1 MARPKLERSGDGEG
15 QEMSGDEVLQ
25 KAVDS
30 GLIKVGTTFDAPKE
44 ELTPSSPAPATE
56 SPTKWV
62 VFRSKDRELELFQK
76 AGYTDKSHGIS
87 TYTPST
93 GVQFVDFYL
102 RVQDIPKHANTI
114 KWLREHPSNGIS
126 FKEVPDLSNVVELPT
141 IAQLKQMTVGE
152 LKELC
157 AKNAVKVEDG
167 AGRDTIIL
175 ALVENVK

>member
-15 QEMSGDEVLQ
+15 QETIQEPGVQQEVLQ
-25 KAVDS
+25 EPE
-30 GLIKVGTTFDAPKE
+30 APV
-44 ELTPSSPAPATE
+44 SPVPTTE

-62 VFRSKDRELELFQK
+62 VFRSKDKELELFQK

-114 KWLREHPSNGIS
+114 KWLREHPSNGVS

-141 IAQLKQMTVGE
+141 IAQLKQLTVGE

-157 AKNAVKVEDG
+157 AKNSVKVEDG
-167 AGRDTIIL
+167 ASRDTIIL
-175 ALVENVK
+175 ALIENVK